1 MKRNKRKL
9 KATGFY
15 IAIALVVYALVG
27 AVANDIYLPGRR
39 TSGIHL
45 HYEAVPPALLGITL
59 FALTFP
65 LFHFRRSAWFDRTC
79 CALKIGAALS
89 MSLSLYFI
97 INPSGKQLA
106 TTEEC
111 QATFSKLASLTRE
124 LSSDGYLE
132 KHFQERGAQC
142 DSAPILRTYHACVDR
157 ARKPADIN
165 RCHGESEML
174 FKRKNAS

>member
-132 KHFQERGAQC
+132 KHF
-142 DSAPILRTYHACVDR
+142 
-157 ARKPADIN
+157 
-165 RCHGESEML
+165 
-174 FKRKNAS
+174 KNAERNATAPRS

>member
-1 MKRNKRKL
+1 MKRNKQNP

-65 LFHFRRSAWFDRTC
+65 LAHFRRSAWLDRAC
-79 CALKIGAALS
+79 RALKIGAALS
-89 MSLSLYFI
+89 IALSFYFVI
-97 INPSGKQLA
+97 SPSGK
-106 TTEEC
+106 
-111 QATFSKLASLTRE
+111 KLA
-124 LSSDGYLE
+124 
-132 KHFQERGAQC
+132 
-142 DSAPILRTYHACVDR
+142 
-157 ARKPADIN
+157 
-165 RCHGESEML
+165 
-174 FKRKNAS
+174 